1 MRPWDYSRVAMPAPD
16 WKQWLN
22 EQTPPALKVD
32 KNGAR
37 ALGYKKFK
45 LGRLMEFARKTRTQ
59 VTISPPYVSLEP
71 PDAVNDDEEADL
83 VPWPEHTRN
92 QPILHKRILV
102 KLERE
107 VGDTKTKRCKVVM
120 NLMDLPTQKVAV
132 RCVTSLGK
140 RQPVVLVFRINDCPL
155 KHDVLKNI
163 NECPWV
169 KACYVQIIETIV
181 QLKVVIS

>member
-1 MRPWDYSRVAMPAPD
+1 MPAPD

-22 EQTPPALKVD
+22 EQTPAALKVD
-32 KNGAR
+32 KEGMR

-45 LGRLMEFARKTRTQ
+45 LGRLLEFARKTKTR
-59 VTISPPYVSLEP
+59 VTISPPYVSLE
-71 PDAVNDDEEADL
+71 ALENALEEEETDS

-92 QPILHKRILV
+92 QPMLHRRTLI
-102 KLERE
+102 KLEKE
-107 VGDTKTKRCKVVM
+107 VGETKLQHCKSVM
-120 NLMDLPTQKVAV
+120 NLMDIPPQKVAV

-140 RQPVVLVFRINDCPL
+140 RHPVALVFRINDCPL

-163 NECPWV
+163 YECPWV

-181 QLKVVIS
+181 QLKVVVS